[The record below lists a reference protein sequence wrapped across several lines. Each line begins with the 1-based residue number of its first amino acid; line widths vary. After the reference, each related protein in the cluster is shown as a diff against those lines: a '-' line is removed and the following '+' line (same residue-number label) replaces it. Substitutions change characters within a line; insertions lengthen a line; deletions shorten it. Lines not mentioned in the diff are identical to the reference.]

1 MKIAVLRYLILF
13 VMMSSSLI
21 TSFHLDNTFF
31 YPLLLSGPFIA
42 GLLEGIMG
50 NDSIHKHKRILV
62 IVILAITSLT
72 TAFPLIHG
80 YSDLDPVL
88 LYLILLF
95 IYIVFGLLGTIVSSM
110 LFKRCS
116 KP

>member
-1 MKIAVLRYLILF
+1 MKMAVLRYLILF
-13 VMMSSSLI
+13 VIMLSFLI
-21 TSFHLDNTFF
+21 SSFHLDNAFF

-42 GLLEGIMG
+42 GPLEGTMG
-50 NDSIHKHKRILV
+50 NDSIHKRILV
-62 IVILAITSLT
+62 IVILAVTSLT

-88 LYLILLF
+88 LYLILLS
-95 IYIVFGLLGTIVSSM
+95 IYIAFGLLGTIVSSM

>member
-13 VMMSSSLI
+13 VMMLSSLI
-21 TSFHLDNTFF
+21 SSFHLDNAFF

-50 NDSIHKHKRILV
+50 NDSIHKRILV
-62 IVILAITSLT
+62 IVILAVTSLT

-88 LYLILLF
+88 LYLILLS
-95 IYIVFGLLGTIVSSM
+95 ICIAFGLLGTIVSSM